1 VAPTGR
7 IVAVGVFVTATLSPV
22 SITAKCA
29 NARYDLSLGIR
40 DARTL
45 KPVYRASVI
54 LFAADDQEA
63 WGMDYGS
70 APLGGYPTDEAGRLG
85 GSFFFNT
92 YSGPGFI
99 VSDRCNRRLKQI
111 TVVVSAAGYETCR
124 FSFKVKKLHTVKHEH
139 YVEINFPPIEIQPLQ

>member
-1 VAPTGR
+1 MRRWAAEGKVIPAGR
-7 IVAVGVFVTATLSPV
+7 IVAVGVFVAATFSPV

-45 KPVYRASVI
+45 KPIYRASVI
-54 LFAADDQEA
+54 LFAADGQEA
-63 WGMDYGS
+63 WGTDYGS
-70 APLGGYPTDEAGRLG
+70 APPAGYPTDESGHFG
-85 GSFFFNT
+85 GSFFFNN

-111 TVVVSAAGYETCR
+111 
-124 FSFKVKKLHTVKHEH
+124 
-139 YVEINFPPIEIQPLQ
+139 